1 MYYEVDFDNGES
13 TPTVLVRLLAT
24 ERCLYSIVHTK
35 IQCIDY
41 ILELTIVKID
51 VLLFILLN

>member
-13 TPTVLVRLLAT
+13 TPTVLARLLAT

-51 VLLFILLN
+51 VLSII